1 METAEQRHQRLE
13 HMGSDLKA
21 EQERVERLNAE
32 LATIKQDRS
41 KINASLVE
49 TAQKIQGLERAIS
62 ASEKRLAGY
71 EATESKIR
79 ASLAKRHDV
88 IAELL
93 AALQRMGRN
102 PPPALLVEPENALK
116 AVRSAILLGA
126 VLPEF
131 AEEAKFLAQELDDLV
146 KLRAK
151 IAAEISAN
159 KTEVQQAAAGQ
170 QKLDALLILRRKDES
185 ASEEELVRASTRAA
199 QLANDVKSLSELI
212 ERSEKEIEAARRAA
226 EQAASAEAARVLMK
240 DSATIEAENIA
251 KLRSAKNPDER
262 TVAFLGPADRKTPAI
277 AFDKAAGFL
286 PLPVSGET
294 LRVFGD
300 KDRYGLP
307 NHGLLIATRKQAI
320 VTSPADGFVVYAGPF
335 RSYGLIVIINAG
347 SGYHILLAGLSQ
359 SSVEIGQFVP
369 AGAPVGKM
377 GDTRL
382 SAATAIDVA
391 SSEPVLYVEFRKN
404 GVTVDPSPWWAHLKQ
419 KV

>member
-1 METAEQRHQRLE
+1 
-13 HMGSDLKA
+13 MGSDLKA
-21 EQERVERLNAE
+21 EQERVDRLNSE
-32 LATIKQDRS
+32 LASIKQDRA
-41 KINASLVE
+41 KINASLVD
-49 TAQKIQGLERAIS
+49 TAQKIQTLERAIS
-62 ASEKRLAGY
+62 ASEKRLSGY
-71 EATESKIR
+71 AATEGKIR

-151 IAAEISAN
+151 IAAEITAN
-159 KTEVQQAAAGQ
+159 RLEVQQAAASQ
-170 QKLDALLILRRKDES
+170 QKLDALLVLRRKDES
-185 ASEEELVRASTRAA
+185 ANEQELVRASTRAA

-226 EQAASAEAARVLMK
+226 EQAAAAEAARVLMK
-240 DSATIEAENIA
+240 DSATIEAENLT

-262 TVAFLGPADRKTPAI
+262 TVAFLGPADRKFPAI
-277 AFDKAAGFL
+277 SFDNAAGFL

-294 LRVFGD
+294 LRGFGE
-300 KDRYGLP
+300 KDLYGLP
-307 NHGLLIATRKQAI
+307 NHGLLMATRKQAI
-320 VTSPADGFVVYAGPF
+320 VTAPADGFVVYAGPF